1 MNTEKLLFAIT
12 DIDDRFIEAAENP
25 QKKHS
30 KKRTAAW
37 LSLAACT
44 VLIVAGIFIYAQ
56 PGKELPMLSISDFNS
71 GGMGMEA
78 YMAYSIDELI
88 NSAPITAES
97 TPETL
102 PVYLNT
108 LYNSMSTGGY
118 EHESADTE
126 ENKKLLL
133 DAAEKLKM
141 DTAELTPTY
150 DSRINTLYVEDENY
164 IVEIGFIQSID
175 ITAKNKSALPEG
187 YALDYYGSYDEYYKA
202 AEYLKEKYSEFLG
215 MKKPVINIYGGDYDI
230 YGRRGLHLEIYD
242 GAGTAAE
249 QLNSFCFNKVRFY
262 TDDEGL
268 LHISESRYDLTQV
281 IGVYPT
287 ISKDEALGMLLNG
300 KYITSVFQEI
310 QGEDRV
316 KKVELVYHTSLLSQT
331 FMPYYK
337 FYVEIENTGDIAKT
351 FPGMKTYGAYYVP
364 AVESRYIENSPQW
377 DGHIN

>member
-1 MNTEKLLFAIT
+1 MNAEKLLFAIT
-12 DIDDRFIEAAENP
+12 DIDDRFIESAEKNSTAHNKKALAA
-25 QKKHS
+25 
-30 KKRTAAW
+30 
-37 LSLAACT
+37 LAACIA
-44 VLIVAGIFIYAQ
+44 VIVAGFFVYNSQ
-56 PGKELPMLSISDFNS
+56 PNKELPMLSVADFNS

-78 YMAYSIDELI
+78 YWAYSIDELI
-88 NSAPITAES
+88 NSSPVTAES
-97 TPETL
+97 TPKSL
-102 PVYLNT
+102 PVYINT
-108 LYNSMSTGGY
+108 LYDSMSTGEY
-118 EHESADTE
+118 ESTDTE

-141 DTAELTPTY
+141 NTAELTPTY

-164 IVEIGFIQSID
+164 IVEIGFIKSIN
-175 ITAKNKSALPEG
+175 ITAKNKNALPEG
-187 YALDYYGSYDEYYKA
+187 YALDFYGSYNEYYKT
-202 AEYLKEKYSEFLG
+202 AEYLKEEYSAFLC

-230 YGRRGLHLEIYD
+230 YGRRSLHLEIYD
-242 GAGTAAE
+242 GAGADTE

-268 LHISESRYDLTQV
+268 LHISESRYDLTQLA
-281 IGVYPT
+281 GVYPI

-310 QGEDRV
+310 KDKDKI
-316 KKVELVYHTSLLSQT
+316 KKVELVYYTSLLSET

-351 FPGMKTYGAYYVP
+351 FPNMKTYGAYYVP
-364 AVESRYIENSPQW
+364 AIKSKYIEALPQW